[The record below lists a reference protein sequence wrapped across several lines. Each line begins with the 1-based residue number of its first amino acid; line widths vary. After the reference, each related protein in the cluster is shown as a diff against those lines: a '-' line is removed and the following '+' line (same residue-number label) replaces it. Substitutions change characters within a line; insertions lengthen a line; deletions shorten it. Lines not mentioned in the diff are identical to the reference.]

1 MIKTHEREKLI
12 NAIVFFA
19 KNTKY
24 CGKIKL
30 IKLLYFLDFEL
41 FRQTGRNVTGLD
53 YRAWKMG
60 PVPTDFYQ
68 EWDEPGDDLA
78 AAVDIVPTRII
89 DHTREQVE
97 PKIEFDDA
105 HFTKREL
112 RIMNELAARHCDD
125 YAKQMVDAT
134 HAGGPWSKIWDEGRG
149 EGERIP
155 YNLAIADNDPHRDA
169 ILEIAA
175 EYAGTR
181 AALGVVH

>member
-78 AAVDIVPTRII
+78 AAVEWRLKP
-89 DHTREQVE
+89 
-97 PKIEFDDA
+97 
-105 HFTKREL
+105 
-112 RIMNELAARHCDD
+112 
-125 YAKQMVDAT
+125 
-134 HAGGPWSKIWDEGRG
+134 
-149 EGERIP
+149 
-155 YNLAIADNDPHRDA
+155 
-169 ILEIAA
+169 
-175 EYAGTR
+175 
-181 AALGVVH
+181 